1 MPRPRT
7 VSDEAILA
15 CAARVVGEVGPAR
28 LTLALVARAA
38 GLAPP
43 SLVQRFGSKRQLLLA
58 LARTAG
64 DDAERALAR
73 ARAGQRAESPLA
85 VLRRYLLGFAQLAR
99 TPDELANHLA
109 FLQMDLTDP
118 EFRGVTATQMRRQDE
133 VVEELLRE
141 AIAAGEIA
149 ATDAPALARAL
160 VTAVNG
166 SLLRW
171 AIFRKGDVRRW
182 LRRDVDYLLTDPRL
196 TASPRSS
203 DSRRPGRAAAPQG

>member
-7 VSDEAILA
+7 VSDATILA
-15 CAARVVGEVGPAR
+15 SAARVVGEVGPAR

-43 SLVQRFGSKRQLLLA
+43 TLVQRFGSKRQLLLA

-64 DDAERALAR
+64 DDAERTLVR
-73 ARAGQRAESPLA
+73 ARQAEASPLA
-85 VLRRYLLGFAQLAR
+85 LLRRYLLGFARLAR

-118 EFRGVTATQMRRQDE
+118 EFRDVTRSQMRRQEE
-133 VVEELLRE
+133 VVVGLLR
-141 AIAAGEIA
+141 A
-149 ATDAPALARAL
+149 ATARGELADMDVPSLARAL
-160 VTAVNG
+160 MTAVNG

-171 AIFRKGDVRRW
+171 AIYRQGSVRRW
-182 LRRDVDYLLTDPRL
+182 LQRDLDFLLRRC
-196 TASPRSS
+196 
-203 DSRRPGRAAAPQG
+203 AAEGA